1 MIELDSVLKKHNL
14 RTMSYQKSGKA
25 IIIDSNKGKLVL
37 KPKCKE
43 PIYSYLDARSFSYYP
58 ESIIVDEDYEITPFL
73 ENVDMPDDQKMMD
86 LIGLVSL
93 LHNKTTY
100 YKNVD
105 YDEYKK
111 NYEEL
116 KGNISYLINYY
127 NDFMTI
133 IESKVFPDPAE
144 LLFSRNCSIVFASLA
159 YCEKKLDEWYELV
172 KDKTKRRYAVL
183 HNNLSLDHFIRNK
196 NAYLISWDHSK
207 RDLPIYDLYKLYKK
221 YSLDFD
227 FEMILKK
234 YEQNS
239 PLSEEEK
246 QLFFILISMPD
257 KLEWENSIY
266 QNCKKVSRLIDSLYV
281 SEKIVL
287 PQNVE

>member
-144 LLFSRNCSIVFASLA
+144 LLFSRNCSILFASLT

-266 QNCKKVSRLIDSLYV
+266 KNCKKVSRLIDNLYV
-281 SEKIVL
+281 AEKIVL
-287 PQNVE
+287 PQNME

>member
-246 QLFFILISMPD
+246 KLFFILISMPD

>member
-1 MIELDSVLKKHNL
+1 MIELETVLKKHNL
-14 RTMSYQKSGKA
+14 RTTSYQKKGKA
-25 IIIDSNKGKLVL
+25 VIIDSNKGKLVL
-37 KPKCKE
+37 KPKSDKS
-43 PIYSYLDARSFSYYP
+43 IYSYLDARSFSYYP
-58 ESIIVDEDYEITPFL
+58 ETIISDDNYEITPYL
-73 ENVDMPDDQKMMD
+73 ENVDMPDDQKMID
-86 LIGLVSL
+86 LISLVSL

-116 KGNISYLINYY
+116 KGNISYLMNYY
-127 NDFMTI
+127 NDFMSI
-133 IESKVFPDPAE
+133 IESKVFPSPAE
-144 LLFSRNCSIVFASLA
+144 LLFARNCSIVFASLS
-159 YCEKKLDEWYELV
+159 YCEKQLDEWYLLV

-196 NAYLISWDHSK
+196 NAYLISWNSSSIG
-207 RDLPIYDLYKLYKK
+207 LPVYDLYKLYKK

-246 QLFFILISMPD
+246 KFFFILISMPD
-257 KLEWENSIY
+257 KLIWENSIY
-266 QNCKKVSRLIDSLYV
+266 QNCKKVRRLIDNLYV
-281 SEKIVL
+281 AERLVL
-287 PQNVE
+287 PQNME